1 MTTELS
7 SRPPGFACNG
17 LARAVGAVML
27 SESTDPG
34 ADMLKRAI
42 PMSLMMGLF
51 LIGSLPAQVIVPAK
65 PKEYDVSLRYRI
77 RAASQQRIATFEAM
91 AKHLKSI
98 GFKHIDEKLFETD
111 LLDPGAEKV
120 TGTIASDAVG
130 KLFDNPNIKT
140 VLLTPVGSKPFEDPA
155 KMVELKLDIASGFL
169 QNEQRD
175 LHNQIID
182 HLAQLGFV
190 ANTAYDHAGF
200 TMIRG
205 TMPAANV
212 PLLTKD
218 LRSLPKGW
226 FLGDT
231 DRTSLPTP
239 LKNVLPLRL
248 IEVLPD
254 LPQARLKPN
263 PVNAGKA
270 TADVLAILADP
281 AKAEQPLVVEALLEI
296 DTTNSTA
303 ASRREAA
310 GEFSGVAVEGLAG
323 RVATLRLSKATYVSK
338 LNESPLVRHVRL
350 PRTAT
355 ETASTITGP
364 VTDADFVKQS
374 NLGLLHAMGFE
385 GSGTKVV
392 VVASEFN
399 GLSVKTVRTSR
410 SLDIQELTLAGKVL
424 PPGSRFLD
432 LTTEVSPGILPTPN
446 DANRVAGTATALATH
461 VAAPKAKLILV
472 RVDPTRL
479 HQVLSVAKLVTGDEI
494 STPALYTRNE
504 ELSVRTA
511 TLEARSRV
519 VNNEVQKAYADLS
532 DEDAPR
538 KRREAATAALKQ
550 FKADDAA
557 NQAVVSRYL
566 QLREGLDVLRGS
578 NVVVNTLTWNTGYAS
593 DGQSDLTKFI
603 NDHYTVGFQTSAIR
617 ATKVAPVPTWVQPA
631 SQAMG
636 QVWTGAYL
644 DADGTSVME
653 FLGANQILPAKRWT
667 RELNFLQY
675 KANSAKPTGVIP
687 AGTHLRITVQWREAH
702 NPDVVLTT
710 EPVQEIQLR
719 LFRQLDP
726 EGKTYRSD
734 ELVEVA
740 RSVGVPVRLEATAG
754 SGVYEQTIEFT
765 TTVDSVLA
773 LRLENGLAPQLAA
786 KAQRLNAEIHPR
798 VVVELPE
805 TAQALKGVL
814 QWETASTQNSG
825 VGIPADSNVALTAGV
840 AHKNEAVADATL
852 TGVGPNLTLGVK
864 PDLLAESRIS
874 VGNTAVGGS
883 AVSAGHLAGLAAC
896 LKATDVRATDLIR
909 TMGLKPGSPVVLPVE
924 WIKSISPR
932 RPETER

>member
-1 MTTELS
+1 
-7 SRPPGFACNG
+7 
-17 LARAVGAVML
+17 
-27 SESTDPG
+27 
-34 ADMLKRAI
+34 MLKRAI
-42 PMSLMMGLF
+42 PLSLVMGLF
-51 LIGSLPAQVIVPAK
+51 LIGSLPAQVLVPAK
-65 PKEYDVSLRYRI
+65 PKEYDVALRYRI

-98 GFKHIDEKLFETD
+98 GFKHTDEKLFETD

-120 TGTIASDAVG
+120 TGTISSVAAA
-130 KLFDNPNIKT
+130 KLFDDPNVKT
-140 VLLTPVGSKPFEDPA
+140 VLLTPAGSKPFEDPA
-155 KMVELKLDIASGFL
+155 KMVELKLDIAGGFL
-169 QNEQRD
+169 QSEQRD
-175 LHNQIID
+175 LHNQVID

-200 TMIRG
+200 TMVRG
-205 TMPAANV
+205 AMPAANV

-270 TADVLAILADP
+270 TADLLAVLADP
-281 AKAEQPLVVEALLEI
+281 TKADLPLVVEAVLEI
-296 DTTNSTA
+296 DTSDSSA
-303 ASRREAA
+303 ASRRLVA
-310 GEFSGVAVEGLAG
+310 GEFSGVSVEGLAG
-323 RVATLRLSKATYVSK
+323 RVATLRLPKASY
-338 LNESPLVRHVRL
+338 LNRLNDSPLVRHVRL
-350 PRTAT
+350 TRVAS
-355 ETASTITGP
+355 ETASPITGP
-364 VTDADFVKQS
+364 IADADFVKQS
-374 NLGLLHAMGFE
+374 NLGLLHSMGFNGE
-385 GSGTKVV
+385 GTKIVV
-392 VVASEFN
+392 IATEFN
-399 GLSVKTVRTSR
+399 GMSVKTVKATR
-410 SLDIQELTLAGKVL
+410 SLDQQELTLDGKTL
-424 PPGSRFLD
+424 PAGSRYLD
-432 LTTEVSPGILPTPN
+432 LTTEFSASILPTPS

-461 VAAPKAKLILV
+461 AAAPKAKIILV
-472 RVDPTRL
+472 RVDPNRL
-479 HQVLSVAKLVTGDEI
+479 HQVLSVAKLVSGDEI
-494 STPALYTRNE
+494 STPALFTRNE

-511 TLEARSRV
+511 TLEARSRIV
-519 VNNEVQKAYADLS
+519 STEVQKAYADLS
-532 DEDAPR
+532 DDDAPR
-538 KRREAATAALKQ
+538 KRREAASAALKQ
-550 FKADDAA
+550 FKIDDAT
-557 NQAVVSRYL
+557 NQAVLSRYL
-566 QLREGLDVLRGS
+566 QLREGLDVLRGA

-593 DGQSDLTKFI
+593 DGQSELTKVI
-603 NDHYTVGFQTSAIR
+603 NDRYTTGFQTSSIR
-617 ATKVAPVPTWVQPA
+617 AAKVAPVPTWVQPA
-631 SQAMG
+631 SQAVG

-653 FLGANQILPAKRWT
+653 FLGAEQALPAKRWT

-675 KANSAKPTGVIP
+675 KANTAKPTGVVP

-740 RSVGVPVRLEATAG
+740 RSVGIPVRLELTAG
-754 SGVYEQTIEFT
+754 SGVYEQTVEFT
-765 TTVDSVLA
+765 TVVDSVLA
-773 LRLENGLAPQLAA
+773 LRVENGIAPQLAT

-805 TAQALKGVL
+805 TAQALKGTL
-814 QWETASTQNSG
+814 QWETASTQRSG
-825 VGIPADSNVALTAGV
+825 VGIPADSAVALTVGV
-840 AHKNEAVADATL
+840 AHKNEAVPEATL
-852 TGVGPNLTLGVK
+852 TGVGPNITLGAK

-874 VGNTAVGGS
+874 VGNTVVSGS

-909 TMGLKPGSPVVLPVE
+909 TMGLKPGSPVVLSVD